1 MLYITRKFHF
11 SASHRLYKDGLTPE
25 ENENLYGKCSNA
37 NGHGHNYNLEITVC
51 GELDPQTC
59 FVMDLKELKELVNN
73 EIIDKVD
80 HKNFNMDVD
89 FMKNEIPT
97 TENIAVKFWD
107 IIKNKIDNSHRRLYS
122 VKLTETENNF
132 VEYRG

>member
-11 SASHRLYKDGLTPE
+11 SASHRLYKEGLTPE

>member
-1 MLYITRKFHF
+1 MQQ
-11 SASHRLYKDGLTPE
+11 SE
-25 ENENLYGKCSNA
+25 W
-37 NGHGHNYNLEITVC
+37 HGHNYNLEITVC
-51 GELDPQTC
+51 GEIDPQTG

-89 FMKNEIPT
+89 FMHNEIPT

-107 IIKNKIDNSHRRLYS
+107 ILKGKINNEHRNLFS
-122 VKLTETENNF
+122 VKISETENNV
-132 VEYRG
+132 VEYREK